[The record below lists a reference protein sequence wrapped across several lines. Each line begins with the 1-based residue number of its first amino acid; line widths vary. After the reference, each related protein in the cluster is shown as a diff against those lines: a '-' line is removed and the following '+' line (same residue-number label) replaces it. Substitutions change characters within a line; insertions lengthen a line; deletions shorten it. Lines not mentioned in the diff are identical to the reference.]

1 MTFKISFYGLRHNL
15 ISFHNLAWILPTM
28 AADSGR
34 GVVDGKND
42 NVLNTETEEK
52 PVDDELARL
61 KKDLELLKNAV
72 SKQHICPRTPI

>member
-1 MTFKISFYGLRHNL
+1 
-15 ISFHNLAWILPTM
+15 M

-34 GVVDGKND
+34 GVVDEND
-42 NVLNTETEEK
+42 DNLLNTETEEK

-72 SKQHICPRTPI
+72 SGIAYMLRNANLICQRILFES

>member
-1 MTFKISFYGLRHNL
+1 
-15 ISFHNLAWILPTM
+15 M

>member
-1 MTFKISFYGLRHNL
+1 MSHIVTLLNL
-15 ISFHNLAWILPTM
+15 ISFHNLAWILSTM

-34 GVVDGKND
+34 VVVDEKKD

-72 SKQHICPRTPI
+72 SETAYLGTLI